1 MDIKKV
7 LAGSLAAITAGA
19 TILVAG
25 ISASATLGDYVK
37 TSDGSLTSP
46 VITVGARAAVED
58 VLSAVDIGVA
68 VAGYATT
75 QTTVAGAATV
85 GVANGAK
92 IDTAGTKL
100 YVGDA
105 LTKTGIKNTVTTTDL
120 PTLLASG
127 TFYDDNGISYKFD
140 QYISW
145 GAGTVAF
152 GNSGGDLTD
161 PALYI
166 DTGTSTAAPLMN
178 YFVTFNKPLNLSSSN
193 VIGNTIDLLGTKYTI
208 GSGSSYDGTTN
219 KLVLFGSSNA
229 QLLSEGQEQT
239 VVINN
244 VEHKVKLLGV
254 SSSTIAVVSVDG
266 ESKEVT
272 QGNSYTINGVD
283 VYVDSVFYYP
293 KEAQVSQAKLSFGAQ
308 KLILENGQAVKT
320 GTTEDTVE
328 GTLVTLTGVAN
339 TGISKVTVAM
349 TAKDQ
354 SKDYITAGGAFTDPV
369 FGAIKAAFYGLNRGA
384 TDKITIDNSGTTA
397 ATVKFTDYRS
407 NEKTVTYAYSSSVSF
422 APSLNWTSTK
432 QFHVL
437 ENETVRKF
445 DYVLF
450 TPTQGSEFS
459 RVMQYSAASNLG
471 SSGAYIELTDVFTGD
486 TTRVYLL
493 PSGYLSATFYL
504 DGQAYYAAIVSTT
517 AQTVSF
523 TWGTNAAVN
532 VVGDTTMVYPLIKA
546 KGGEWVALTHNV
558 TLVNMTTY
566 EFPTANSTNSSFQYD
581 TNTMQGALVTL
592 GRVTYAIDASNSAT
606 LATAAAAGVGIA
618 NPAILVVEEKGKD
631 TSNNDVQDAIIVKM
645 ADGSGS
651 GVDLTIST
659 PILTAAT
666 SSSAAETTDNSV
678 TWYYDRFGTMVKYDS
693 DGQGLVEITYPD
705 NQAEAIVA
713 VGSNPTFTA
722 AGGGTT
728 VETAVKI
735 TAPVAKLDS
744 EISTTAVNSDLVL
757 VGGPCVNTLVAELLK
772 ATVTCDTWKYK
783 EGIIKEV
790 TGIFGTSHKAL
801 IVAGTTKA
809 DTRALAAKV
818 MKGTLSYEA

>member
-1 MDIKKV
+1 MNIKKV

-19 TILVAG
+19 TILIAG
-25 ISASATLGDYVK
+25 ISASATLGDYVV

-46 VITVGARAAVED
+46 VIVVGSTAAVDD

-68 VAGYATT
+68 TAGFATTTTEVAGV
-75 QTTVAGAATV
+75 TTVSV
-85 GVANGAK
+85 SNGAG
-92 IDTAGTKL
+92 IDTASTKL
-100 YVGDA
+100 YIGDA
-105 LTKTGIKNTVTTTDL
+105 LTKTGLKTTVTKSDL
-120 PTLLASG
+120 PALLASG

-140 QYISW
+140 QYVSW
-145 GAGTVAF
+145 GAGTVSF

-161 PALYI
+161 PALYV
-166 DTGTSTAAPLMN
+166 DTGSSTSSPLLN
-178 YFVTFNKPLNLSSSN
+178 FFVTFNKPLNISSAN
-193 VIGNTIDLLGTKYTI
+193 VIGNTIDLLGTQYTI
-208 GSGSSYDGTTN
+208 GSGSSFDGTTN
-219 KLVLFGSSNA
+219 KLILFGSANT
-229 QLLSEGQEQT
+229 QLLSEGEEQT
-239 VVINN
+239 IVINN
-244 VEHKVKLLGV
+244 VEHTVKLLGV

-272 QGNSYTINGVD
+272 QGSSYAISGVE

-293 KEAQVSQAKLSFGAQ
+293 KEAQVSQAKLSFGSQ
-308 KLILENGQAVKT
+308 KLILESGQAVKT

-339 TGISKVTVAM
+339 TGVSKITVAM

-354 SKDYITAGGAFTDPV
+354 SADYITAGGSFTDPV
-369 FGAIKAAFYGLNRGA
+369 FGNIKVAFYGLNKGT

-397 ATVKFTDYRS
+397 ATAKFTDYRG
-407 NEKTVTYAYSSSVSF
+407 NEKTITYAYTASTAFS
-422 APSLNWTSTK
+422 PSLNWTSTK

-445 DYVLF
+445 DYVLL

-459 RVMQYSAASNLG
+459 HLMQYSAASNLG
-471 SSGAYIELTDVFTGD
+471 NANGYIELTDVFTGD

-493 PSGYLSATFYL
+493 PGGYTNATFYL
-504 DGQAYYAAIVSTT
+504 DGQAYYAAIVSTS
-517 AQTVSF
+517 AQTATF

-532 VVGDTTMVYPLIKA
+532 VVGDTTMVYPLIQA
-546 KGGEWVALTHNV
+546 KGGEWVTFTHNV
-558 TLVNMTTY
+558 TLVNLTTY

-581 TNTMQGALVTL
+581 TNTMQGSYITL
-592 GRVTYAIDASNSAT
+592 GRVNYAIDASDSAT
-606 LATAAAAGVGIA
+606 LATAAGVGIA
-618 NPAILVVEEKGKD
+618 HPAVLVLEEKGKD
-631 TSNNDVQDAIIVKM
+631 TNNNEVQDAIIVKV

-651 GVDLTIST
+651 GVDLTIQT

-666 SSSAAETTDNSV
+666 SYNAAETTDNSV
-678 TWYYDRFGTMVKYDS
+678 TWYYDRYGTMIKHDT

-705 NQAEAIVA
+705 QQADAIVA
-713 VGSNPTFTA
+713 VGSDPTFTA
-722 AGGGTT
+722 AGGGVT

-735 TAPVAKLDS
+735 TEPVAKLDS
-744 EISTTAVNSDLVL
+744 EIDTDAVTFDLIL
-757 VGGPCVNTLVAELLK
+757 VGGPCVNTLVVELL
-772 ATVTCDTWKYK
+772 AADEVTCDTWAYS